1 MIRKIISIL
10 CIISILIC
18 SHANNTNASS
28 ATEVIELNR
37 HKVIELAL
45 KNFVDVK
52 LAQLKV
58 DATKAQLAYVQSQ
71 IDHLAGKGINSP
83 AIISLPD
90 TFEEIIASIP
100 NYDEL
105 SEEEQRELDYIIGI
119 QMMINQSLNPVL
131 ELVGGIQYSTV
142 FTDYMNSVASLKQ
155 AGITAEK
162 EESIAG
168 IQLESTLE
176 LVKYQATYQ
185 YYELLK
191 MQNELEQQQS
201 ISRELEIHL
210 KDSNVLYSLGLI
222 EKGELDRLQREY
234 NLQLNLV
241 IDQQKMFDLELR
253 KFSTKL
259 GIDRKKQ
266 VKLQPVSSYTSFIP
280 TDEKKIDM
288 SKMIELR
295 LVEEE
300 VIFNKE
306 MAESANGNNPELL
319 KYYQKITETQT
330 ETKAIIKLQ
339 ISQYIEALVLEGN
352 ALINQVNG
360 NEVQYEASQQSVKDI
375 QLLFSA
381 GKVTS
386 KEVETAKFQL
396 DRARIVLENSNL
408 NYEIFKEKWLLVI
421 NGVTVNS

>member
-71 IDHLAGKGINSP
+71 IDLAGKGINSP

-375 QLLFSA
+375 QLLFFA

-386 KEVETAKFQL
+386 KEVETVEFQR
-396 DRARIVLENSNL
+396 DRAHIALENSKL
-408 NYEIFKEKWLLVI
+408 EYEIFKEKWLLVT
-421 NGVTVNS
+421 NGVMVNS